1 MMDLYFVLVAIA
13 GLGVLSLILLGWGR
27 IRLPR
32 MERFT
37 PLINKKDL
45 TKNIQ
50 SDSSKGGEL
59 EEKSID
65 ETVHLPKQQAHHHHR
80 EVSEESALAQLGFS
94 ALDGLVN
101 EVEELPS
108 MTALDEPVV
117 TVDTKS
123 KAKASPAN
131 DDLVIFYLMAPRG
144 KPFLGYE
151 LLQALYAVGLRFGD
165 MSIFHSYT
173 HSENPDILYSVASAV
188 EPGIFDM
195 ANIGAFSCPGLSLFM
210 MSKRL
215 KHPTE
220 VFEKMLETAY
230 QLTEDLQGI
239 LYDDERKPLT
249 DEKLAEYRQKLGIA
263 ATETFS

>member
-50 SDSSKGGEL
+50 PDSSKEKEL

-65 ETVHLPKQQAHHHHR
+65 EAMQLPKQQAHHQH

-123 KAKASPAN
+123 KAKAAAN

-165 MSIFHSYT
+165 MSIFHCYT

-210 MSKRL
+210 MGKRL

-230 QLTEDLQGI
+230 QLTEDLQGV

-263 ATETFS
+263 ATETFI

>member
-1 MMDLYFVLVAIA
+1 MDLYFILVAIA

-27 IRLPR
+27 IRFPR
-32 MERFT
+32 VERFT
-37 PLINKKDL
+37 PLINKNDL

-50 SDSSKGGEL
+50 SDSD
-59 EEKSID
+59 EEID
-65 ETVHLPKQQAHHHHR
+65 SGKNSQSESVQSSKQQHHR

-101 EVEELPS
+101 EVEDLPS

-123 KAKASPAN
+123 KTKPMPIN

-165 MSIFHSYT
+165 MSIFHCYT

-210 MSKRL
+210 MAKRL
-215 KHPTE
+215 KHPSE

-230 QLTEDLQGI
+230 QLVEDLQGV

-249 DEKLAEYRQKLGIA
+249 DEKLDEYRQKISIA
-263 ATETFS
+263 TTETSI

>member
-1 MMDLYFVLVAIA
+1 MDLYFILVAIA
-13 GLGVLSLILLGWGR
+13 GLGVLSLILLGWDK
-27 IRLPR
+27 IRFPS

-37 PLINKKDL
+37 PLINKSDL
-45 TKNIQ
+45 KKNINKA
-50 SDSSKGGEL
+50 DEL
-59 EEKSID
+59 EADPEDEIEIEAHYKSQRSTKHQT
-65 ETVHLPKQQAHHHHR
+65 ETPK
-80 EVSEESALAQLGFS
+80 ESALASLGFS

-117 TVDTKS
+117 TVDTK
-123 KAKASPAN
+123 AKTQAQPVN
-131 DDLVIFYLMAPRG
+131 DDLIIFYLMSPRG

-165 MSIFHSYT
+165 MNIFHCYT
-173 HSENPDILYSVASAV
+173 HSENPDILFSVASAV
-188 EPGIFDM
+188 EPGTFDM

-215 KHPTE
+215 KHPQE
-220 VFEKMLETAY
+220 VFEKMIETAY
-230 QLTEDLQGI
+230 QLAEDLQGV

-249 DEKLAEYRQKLGIA
+249 EEKLSLCRQKLCDAPVEAFI
-263 ATETFS
+263 